1 MPLAE
6 ITFFAQKKC
15 YLSEQRRHFSG
26 QNGVFVG
33 RCRLCGGW
41 GGRCLP
47 FGWKFQSKTDITIRF
62 GVSWQT
68 AALTS
73 TNESLGSDDSVFFF
87 SRCFAAKTG
96 NITGY
101 RCCPG
106 GRKELLVV
114 VHSGY
119 NLVHSVVRCSHL
131 RHNVVLVNLEQWCFV
146 ETVAI
151 FLGMGAASVIALVP
165 VSSSS
170 YSSICRLLFP
180 REVLIMFL
188 HDRPQNNGESP
199 QLVNIRIARPSL
211 VAHDFNK

>member
-6 ITFFAQKKC
+6 IAFFAQKKC

-73 TNESLGSDDSVFFF
+73 TNESLGSDDSVFFLLLALL
-87 SRCFAAKTG
+87 RGKDRKH
-96 NITGY
+96 Y
-101 RCCPG
+101 RLQVLPWGQEGAISG
-106 GRKELLVV
+106 GAQLQL
-114 VHSGY
+114 G
-119 NLVHSVVRCSHL
+119 
-131 RHNVVLVNLEQWCFV
+131 HN
-146 ETVAI
+146 
-151 FLGMGAASVIALVP
+151 
-165 VSSSS
+165 
-170 YSSICRLLFP
+170 
-180 REVLIMFL
+180 
-188 HDRPQNNGESP
+188 
-199 QLVNIRIARPSL
+199 
-211 VAHDFNK
+211 

>member
-6 ITFFAQKKC
+6 IAFFAQKKC

-114 VHSGY
+114 VFSGHNLVHSGY
-119 NLVHSVVRCSHL
+119 NLATTVVRCSHL

-188 HDRPQNNGESP
+188 HDTPQNNGNSP
-199 QLVNIRIARPSL
+199 QFGCS
-211 VAHDFNK
+211 

>member
-1 MPLAE
+1 MLLQRNSSPWQVEDELVGRAQSLDKPRQTMPLAG

-33 RCRLCGGW
+33 RCRLCGGRA
-41 GGRCLP
+41 GRCLP

-73 TNESLGSDDSVFFF
+73 TNESLGSDDSVFIF
-87 SRCFAAKTG
+87 SRWFAAKTG

-119 NLVHSVVRCSHL
+119 NLATTSGVSGYNLVHILATAVVRCSHL
-131 RHNVVLVNLEQWCFV
+131 
-146 ETVAI
+146 
-151 FLGMGAASVIALVP
+151 
-165 VSSSS
+165 
-170 YSSICRLLFP
+170 
-180 REVLIMFL
+180 
-188 HDRPQNNGESP
+188 
-199 QLVNIRIARPSL
+199 
-211 VAHDFNK
+211 

>member
-1 MPLAE
+1 ML
-6 ITFFAQKKC
+6 
-15 YLSEQRRHFSG
+15 
-26 QNGVFVG
+26 FVRATSAFLRTKRCICRC

-41 GGRCLP
+41 GARCLP

-119 NLVHSVVRCSHL
+119 NLVTLGTTWPQQLSVVHTSDTTLCWSTWNSGASWKQL
-131 RHNVVLVNLEQWCFV
+131 PSSWGWVLP
-146 ETVAI
+146 A
-151 FLGMGAASVIALVP
+151 
-165 VSSSS
+165 
-170 YSSICRLLFP
+170 
-180 REVLIMFL
+180 
-188 HDRPQNNGESP
+188 
-199 QLVNIRIARPSL
+199 
-211 VAHDFNK
+211 

>member
-6 ITFFAQKKC
+6 IAFFAQKKC

-33 RCRLCGGW
+33 CCRLCGGW

-114 VHSGY
+114 VHSGQ
-119 NLVHSVVRCSHL
+119 NLATTSGELWVQLGPLCCPLFTPPTQRCVGQL
-131 RHNVVLVNLEQWCFV
+131 GTVVLRGNSCHLPGDGCCQRNRSGSS
-146 ETVAI
+146 
-151 FLGMGAASVIALVP
+151 FLF
-165 VSSSS
+165 
-170 YSSICRLLFP
+170 LLF
-180 REVLIMFL
+180 VYL
-188 HDRPQNNGESP
+188 
-199 QLVNIRIARPSL
+199 
-211 VAHDFNK
+211 

>member
-1 MPLAE
+1 MLFVRA
-6 ITFFAQKKC
+6 T
-15 YLSEQRRHFSG
+15 S
-26 QNGVFVG
+26 VFLG
-33 RCRLCGGW
+33 TKRCICRCRCRLCGGW
-41 GGRCLP
+41 AGRCLP

-73 TNESLGSDDSVFFF
+73 TNESLGSDDSVFIF
-87 SRCFAAKTG
+87 SRWFAAKTG

-119 NLVHSVVRCSHL
+119 NLATTSGVSGYNLVHILATAVVRCSHL
-131 RHNVVLVNLEQWCFV
+131 WHNVVLVNLEQWCFV

-170 YSSICRLLFP
+170 YSSICRLLSP

-188 HDRPQNNGESP
+188 HDRPQNNGNSP
-199 QLVNIRIARPSL
+199 
-211 VAHDFNK
+211 

>member
-1 MPLAE
+1 MNTSAAKPRQTMPLAE
-6 ITFFAQKKC
+6 ITFFAEKKC

-114 VHSGY
+114 VHSGH
-119 NLVHSVVRCSHL
+119 NLVHSGYNLTTTSGVPWVQLVVHSGQNLATLVVRCSHL
-131 RHNVVLVNLEQWCFV
+131 
-146 ETVAI
+146 
-151 FLGMGAASVIALVP
+151 
-165 VSSSS
+165 
-170 YSSICRLLFP
+170 
-180 REVLIMFL
+180 
-188 HDRPQNNGESP
+188 
-199 QLVNIRIARPSL
+199 
-211 VAHDFNK
+211 

>member
-114 VHSGY
+114 VHSGHNLAHSGY
-119 NLVHSVVRCSHL
+119 NLDTTSGVLWVQLGHNSCPLFTPLTQRCAGQLGTVVHRGNSCHL
-131 RHNVVLVNLEQWCFV
+131 PGDGCCQRNRSGSS
-146 ETVAI
+146 
-151 FLGMGAASVIALVP
+151 FLF
-165 VSSSS
+165 
-170 YSSICRLLFP
+170 LLF
-180 REVLIMFL
+180 VYL
-188 HDRPQNNGESP
+188 
-199 QLVNIRIARPSL
+199 
-211 VAHDFNK
+211 